1 MLAPARSPEGAVCC
15 IMACWMLPT
24 PPLPRRGAAGAPR
37 APGAIAPRAGARR
50 VPPRPAAAGGAAT
63 ARRGHRGAAP
73 LTCRPARGPEP
84 PQPRGGPAAPPA
96 PEPPAGSARLCHGRS
111 ARPWARPFSR
121 AVPRRSRE
129 SPCPAGWDVEGRG
142 KAGGGEEL
150 FWFLLPGSC
159 GRWCSNRGVKGT
171 GGTAAKVTLPGGLAA
186 HPGQF
191 GGLPNPR

>member
-1 MLAPARSPEGAVCC
+1 MYNGLLDASHPSAPEAGSSRGSAGAGRYRSWG
-15 IMACWMLPT
+15 
-24 PPLPRRGAAGAPR
+24 RGAAGPSPPA
-37 APGAIAPRAGARR
+37 
-50 VPPRPAAAGGAAT
+50 PRPAAAGGAAT

-73 LTCRPARGPEP
+73 LTCHPARGPEP
-84 PQPRGGPAAPPA
+84 PQPRGGPVAPPA
-96 PEPPAGSARLCHGRS
+96 PEPPAGSARCCRGRS
-111 ARPWARPFSR
+111 ARPWARPSSR

-150 FWFLLPGSC
+150 FRFLLPGSC
-159 GRWCSNRGVKGT
+159 GRWCSNRDVKGT